1 MAVIMLTVSPELGL
15 VVLAGVP
22 LMAWAVAQLIRPL
35 HSRQERLREQQ
46 GELTG
51 LAVDIVGGL
60 RVLRGIGGEE
70 LFRERY
76 RAESQRVRRS
86 GVRLARVDALLDG
99 AKVLLPG
106 LLVAFVV
113 WLGARDVLAGRL
125 RVGQLVAFYGYA
137 VFLAPQLNRMMQA
150 VSRVTRAR
158 VAAARVI
165 RLLELEPELTDAGT
179 GEAQSGVLAEPE
191 SGLLVR
197 PGRLTA
203 VACAAPADAAA
214 LADRLGRYAD
224 SAAEY
229 GGTRLD
235 ELPLDEVRR
244 RILVLRNDARLFSGP
259 LRRELDPA
267 DRRDDELLESALD
280 AASARDIVDALHGG
294 LDAVIAESGREFS
307 GGQQQRLRLVRA
319 LLVDPEVLVMVE
331 PTSAVDAHTEARIAE
346 RLPAGRGGQTTV
358 ASPPARSSWPGPTTW
373 STSRTPRSS
382 PRGRTTSCSR
392 TGATGPS
399 C

>member
-1 MAVIMLTVSPELGL
+1 M
-15 VVLAGVP
+15 
-22 LMAWAVAQLIRPL
+22 
-35 HSRQERLREQQ
+35 
-46 GELTG
+46 
-51 LAVDIVGGL
+51 
-60 RVLRGIGGEE
+60 
-70 LFRERY
+70 
-76 RAESQRVRRS
+76 
-86 GVRLARVDALLDG
+86 
-99 AKVLLPG
+99 
-106 LLVAFVV
+106 
-113 WLGARDVLAGRL
+113 
-125 RVGQLVAFYGYA
+125 
-137 VFLAPQLNRMMQA
+137 
-150 VSRVTRAR
+150 
-158 VAAARVI
+158 
-165 RLLELEPELTDAGT
+165 TDAGT

-280 AASARDIVDALHGG
+280 AASARDIVDALPGG

-358 ASPPARSSWPGPTTW
+358 AF
-373 STSRTPRSS
+373 
-382 PRGRTTSCSR
+382 TTSPVFLARAHHVVYVEDAKVLAEGTHDELLTDRRYRSVVLR
-392 TGATGPS
+392 EEEPV
-399 C
+399 